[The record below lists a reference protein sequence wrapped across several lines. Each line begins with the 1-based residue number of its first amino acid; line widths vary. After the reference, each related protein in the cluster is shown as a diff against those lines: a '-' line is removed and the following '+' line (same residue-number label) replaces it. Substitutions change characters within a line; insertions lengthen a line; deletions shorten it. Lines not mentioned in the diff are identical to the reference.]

1 MNDLSWRGR
10 DGREASFWST
20 IPRAATCTLLFLFAL
35 GVSVFAF
42 VLFAVHNAL
51 FLLILLAL
59 SALLLAL
66 LFWNAWN
73 WRHRALS
80 FFLSRLPDSAL
91 ATAAEGHFVK
101 VTGVATCG
109 SVALESSY
117 EKAARCVYT
126 STSLYE
132 YGGLASLFNGGWSI
146 WRLAYS
152 ERFVTDFYITD
163 RISGLRATVRAGFGS
178 KVLPLIDENV
188 LVNTKSKSQPLS
200 PYLKSWL
207 AERNLEDGACLL
219 CLEEGYIEEG
229 KRVCVM
235 GVLKR
240 SEDGIAIVE
249 PPESVPTGCQWG
261 RLLFPLE
268 IDGLILSST

>member
-1 MNDLSWRGR
+1 MNDLSWRSRGLE

-73 WRHRALS
+73 WRRRALS
-80 FFLSRLPDSAL
+80 SFLSRLPDSGL

-126 STSLYE
+126 STNLYE

-146 WRLAYS
+146 WR
-152 ERFVTDFYITD
+152 
-163 RISGLRATVRAGFGS
+163 
-178 KVLPLIDENV
+178 
-188 LVNTKSKSQPLS
+188 
-200 PYLKSWL
+200 
-207 AERNLEDGACLL
+207 
-219 CLEEGYIEEG
+219 YIEEG

-249 PPESVPTGCQWG
+249 PPESIPTGCQWG